1 MFLHLGC
8 ATHIYIYLATTSSQ
22 NGMNCFMLASENGHK
37 EVALAALGDGAD
49 KNGKS
54 NVGWGV

>member
-1 MFLHLGC
+1 
-8 ATHIYIYLATTSSQ
+8 
-22 NGMNCFMLASENGHK
+22 MNCLMLASENGHK